1 MDRRT
6 LLAAGLAASL
16 TATTPLRAQLSV
28 KPAQRIPLWP
38 GRVPGGEGL
47 SVADTFVK
55 RSPDGPADD
64 IAWTHLATPVL
75 KVTPALK
82 PNGTAVLMIPGGGY
96 TRIAVGNAPSNLA
109 QMYAAN
115 GVSAFELLYRLP
127 HDNWAAGPDA
137 PLQDAQRAMR
147 IIRAGARRWG
157 FDPARVL
164 ALGFSAGGHLV
175 GRLAEQAG
183 SATYQPVDAADTLSA
198 KPIAVGMFFPVVTM
212 AEADAHGPSK
222 RELLGASP
230 TAQTGDTYSLE
241 RHVPA
246 DMPPTFVCHC
256 ADDRT
261 VPYTNSIRMF
271 TALQA
276 AKIPSEL
283 SIAEAGGHGVP
294 LIGRDG
300 KPHVWLDLVAAF
312 AARHGWVAA

>member
-6 LLAAGLAASL
+6 LLASGLALAAAS
-16 TATTPLRAQLSV
+16 PLRAQAPVAV
-28 KPAQRIPLWP
+28 KPAMRLPLWP
-38 GRVPGGEGL
+38 KGVPGGEGRT
-47 SVADTFVK
+47 VTDTFVK

-64 IAWTHLATPVL
+64 IAWTHLAVPVL
-75 KVTPALK
+75 KVTPAAR

-96 TRIAVGNAPSNLA
+96 ARIAVGNAPSNLA
-109 QMYAAN
+109 QLYADR
-115 GVSAFELLYRLP
+115 GTTAFELLYRLP
-127 HDNWAAGPDA
+127 HDAWAAGPDA

-147 IIRAGARRWG
+147 LIRSMAGRWG
-157 FDPARVL
+157 YDPAKLL

-175 GRLAEQAG
+175 GRLAEQAA
-183 SATYQPVDAADTLSA
+183 SVTYQPVDAADTLSA

-222 RELLGASP
+222 RELLGTSP
-230 TAQTGDTYSLE
+230 SEQMADTYSLE
-241 RHVPA
+241 RHIPA

-283 SIAEAGGHGVP
+283 MIAEAGGHGVP
-294 LIGRDG
+294 LIGKDG
-300 KPHVWLDLVAAF
+300 RPHVWIDLVGAF
-312 AARHGWVAA
+312 AARHGWTAA

>member
-6 LLAAGLAASL
+6 LLASGLALAV
-16 TATTPLRAQLSV
+16 AAPLRAQAPAPL
-28 KPAQRIPLWP
+28 KAAQRLPLWP
-38 GRVPGGEGL
+38 KGVPGSKG
-47 SVADTFVK
+47 VTVTDTFVK

-75 KVTPALK
+75 KVTPAPR

-96 TRIAVGNAPSNLA
+96 ARIAVGNAPSNLA
-109 QMYAAN
+109 QLYAAN
-115 GVSAFELLYRLP
+115 GTTAFELLYRLP

-147 IIRAGARRWG
+147 VIRSHATHLG

-175 GRLAEQAG
+175 GRLGEQAA

-222 RELLGASP
+222 RELLG
-230 TAQTGDTYSLE
+230 TAPSAQIADTYSLE

-246 DMPPTFVCHC
+246 DMPPTFVCHA

-283 SIAEAGGHGVP
+283 MIGEAGGHGVP

-300 KPHVWLDLVAAF
+300 KPHVWIDLVNAF
-312 AARHGWVAA
+312 AARHGWTA

>member
-6 LLAAGLAASL
+6 LLASGLALAA
-16 TATTPLRAQLSV
+16 TAPLRAQGAAPV
-28 KPAQRIPLWP
+28 KPAQRLPLWP
-38 GRVPGGEGL
+38 KGVPGSKG
-47 SVADTFVK
+47 VTVTDTFVK
-55 RSPDGPADD
+55 RSPNGSPDD

-75 KVTPALK
+75 KVTPAPR

-96 TRIAVGNAPSNLA
+96 ARIAVGNAPSNIA
-109 QMYAAN
+109 QLYAAN
-115 GVSAFELLYRLP
+115 GTTAFELLYRLP
-127 HDNWAAGPDA
+127 HDDWAAGPDA

-147 IIRAGARRWG
+147 IIRAGAARWR
-157 FDPARVL
+157 FDPQRVL

-175 GRLAEQAG
+175 GRLGEQADA
-183 SATYQPVDAADTLSA
+183 ATYAPVDAADTLSA
-198 KPIAVGMFFPVVTM
+198 RPIAVGMFFPVVTM

-222 RELLGASP
+222 RELLGTAP
-230 TAQTGDTYSLE
+230 TAQVTDTYSLE

-246 DMPPTFVCHC
+246 TMPPTFVCHA

-283 SIAEAGGHGVP
+283 MIAEAGGHGVP
-294 LIGRDG
+294 LIGKDG
-300 KPHVWLDLVAAF
+300 KPHVWIDLVNAF
-312 AARHGWVAA
+312 AARHGWVA

>member
-6 LLAAGLAASL
+6 LLASGLAIASI
-16 TATTPLRAQLSV
+16 APLRAQAPAPL
-28 KPAQRIPLWP
+28 KAAQRLPLWP
-38 GRVPGGEGL
+38 RGVPGGEGRI
-47 SVADTFVK
+47 VTDVFVK

-75 KVTPALK
+75 KVTPAAR

-96 TRIAVGNAPSNLA
+96 ARIAVGNAPSNLA
-109 QMYAAN
+109 QLYAAN
-115 GVSAFELLYRLP
+115 GTTAFELLYRLP
-127 HDNWAAGPDA
+127 HDHWAAGPDA

-147 IIRAGARRWG
+147 VIRAGAAGWG
-157 FDPARVL
+157 FDPAKVL

-175 GRLAEQAG
+175 GRLGEQA
-183 SATYQPVDAADTLSA
+183 AAKTYDPVDAADALPA
-198 KPIAVGMFFPVVTM
+198 RPMAIGMFFPVVTM

-222 RELLGASP
+222 RELLG
-230 TAQTGDTYSLE
+230 TAPDAATTDRYSLE

-246 DMPPTFVCHC
+246 TMPPTFVCHA

-276 AKIPSEL
+276 AKIPSEMM
-283 SIAEAGGHGVP
+283 IGEAGGHGVP

-300 KPHVWLDLVAAF
+300 KPHVWIDLVAAF
-312 AARHGWVAA
+312 AARHGWAA